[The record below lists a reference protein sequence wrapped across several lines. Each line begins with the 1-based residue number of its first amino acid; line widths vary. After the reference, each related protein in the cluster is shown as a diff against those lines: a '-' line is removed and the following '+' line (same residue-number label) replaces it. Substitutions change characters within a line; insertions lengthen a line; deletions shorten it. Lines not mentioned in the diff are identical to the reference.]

1 MKTKTGHLAI
11 VPLWWAIASENATL
25 LRSKALDIT
34 CVNIIVCIYII
45 WHTSIPKMKCF
56 RSPVDGTLRVS
67 QLFGDTLNIFQVL
80 FGALDVFLLQT
91 HLDLASSL
99 AMTYQAIG

>member
-1 MKTKTGHLAI
+1 
-11 VPLWWAIASENATL
+11 
-25 LRSKALDIT
+25 
-34 CVNIIVCIYII
+34 
-45 WHTSIPKMKCF
+45 
-56 RSPVDGTLRVS
+56 LRVS